1 MKIKRKLSLDDFEQ
15 IQLDDGASSNQK
27 SYDVVIVGNGPSAI
41 ILSQF
46 LSGYWPYYN
55 GQAINHPVLEERLKF
70 CSQKKSLIFEDLE
83 WLSDGLYDSRTVNP
97 VSILFDHLFHPN
109 ADLLSKDESAIT
121 WKCHPEKAINHIV
134 LGLGPAGGSWHRM
147 SHTQLTV
154 SLSHWLELPGMTF
167 SSWLKAHEKEVT
179 NIPSMHR
186 VPGVHQA
193 RTNATYLGMY
203 YSDYVEEM
211 ELSQNFLNNVYVKCI
226 TKSEDN
232 NSRYQLDGVQYMEG
246 GETDS
251 VCFTAKN
258 VVLACGANSKPR
270 MLGIPG
276 ERNPFVHHS
285 FPDPETLHRSCPV
298 LVVGCGLTALD
309 AVLALMERE
318 IPVIHVFRRDAKD
331 QQLIVNQL
339 SSAYADYIQ
348 LKPYMIGKQIHKFYT
363 PYPKHNLVEILSNK
377 QVVIEH
383 VSKNHPITLTVSKVI
398 VQIGSIPDLSI
409 IDGFDDI
416 LEEPEKDF
424 SIKENPIEVN
434 MYTHES
440 IRYPGMYALGPLVG
454 DNFVRFISGG
464 ALAIT
469 HGLYNDDCF
478 PGNSAVATA
487 KDVATNSAVA
497 TAKDVAMRTKSFDSC
512 TCKNPVKTF

>member
-1 MKIKRKLSLDDFEQ
+1 MKIKRNLSLEDFD
-15 IQLDDGASSNQK
+15 QLQVEDGASNNQK

-41 ILSQF
+41 ILSHF

-55 GQAINHPVLEERLKF
+55 GQSINHPVLEERLKC

-97 VSILFDHLFHPN
+97 VSILFDHLLHPN
-109 ADLLSKDESAIT
+109 ADLLARDDTAIT
-121 WKCHPEKAINHIV
+121 WRYHPEKAISHIV

-147 SHTQLTV
+147 ANTQLTV

-167 SSWLKAHEKEVT
+167 SSWLKRNEKEVT
-179 NIPSMHR
+179 NIPNLTR
-186 VPGVHQA
+186 VPGVHHA

-211 ELSQNFLNNVYVKCI
+211 DLSQNFLNNVFVESIMKVDD
-226 TKSEDN
+226 EN
-232 NSRYQLDGVQYMEG
+232 AFRYKLEGVQYTG
-246 GETDS
+246 GGNTDP
-251 VCFTAKN
+251 VGFTAKN

-276 ERNPFVHHS
+276 ESNPFVTHS
-285 FPDPETLHRSCPV
+285 LPDPEMLHKCCPV
-298 LVVGCGLTALD
+298 VVVGCGLTALD
-309 AVLALMERE
+309 AVLALINRE
-318 IPVIHVFRRDAKD
+318 IPVVHVFRRDAKD

-348 LKPYMIGKQIHKFYT
+348 LKPYMIGRQVHKFYT

-383 VSKNHPITLTVSKVI
+383 VSKNNPITLTVSKVI
-398 VQIGSIPDLSI
+398 VQIGSVPDLSI
-409 IDGFDDI
+409 VKGFDDL
-416 LEEPEKDF
+416 LEEPDRDF

-440 IRYPGMYALGPLVG
+440 MRYPGLYALGPLVG

-469 HGLYNDDCF
+469 HGLFSGDSF
-478 PGNSAVATA
+478 PSSGAATV
-487 KDVATNSAVA
+487 KDIPLATRKKSYDSSLVPYKNPG
-497 TAKDVAMRTKSFDSC
+497 KSF
-512 TCKNPVKTF
+512 